1 MTSSEIRESFL
12 RFFRERGHTIVPS
25 APLLPDSPNLLFT
38 NAGMNQ
44 FVPIFLGLRPAPYSP
59 PRAADTQKCIRAGGK
74 HNDLEE
80 VGFDT
85 YHHTFF
91 EMLGNWSFGDYF
103 KKEAISWAW
112 ELLTGWWAFP
122 PARLY
127 ATVYAPGP
135 GDPGEFDAES
145 YEIWAALFAKA
156 GCDPAIHVAKF
167 GKRDNFWMMGDTGPC
182 GPCSEIHVDL
192 TPEGKSLG
200 RLLNRGDPRCLEVWN
215 LVFIQYDA
223 RGDGSLSLLPA
234 RHVDTGMGLERIASI
249 LQGTAGFRNFPERIS
264 NYDTDLFRPLLRT
277 LEKLSGL
284 PYRGTVPEPGGRAEP
299 SDIAFRV
306 IADHFR
312 ALAFAIAD
320 GILPGNVGRGY
331 VLRRILRRATRFGR
345 SLGLQ
350 PPFLPEL
357 LPALLS
363 AMGDAFPELAAQ
375 ESRIAA
381 VLAAEESL
389 FARTL
394 ERGLSLFEDLVAKAA
409 GRPERKITGEEA
421 FLLYDTYGF
430 PLDLTELMA
439 REQGLSV
446 DAEGFAQC
454 MEAQRSRSAA
464 AREDDLLSVAART
477 DFVGYEELEA
487 EGEVVLLL
495 AGNRA
500 VFDRTPFYAEMGGQ
514 VGDTGTVELPLEGRR
529 LPVLD
534 TVRSA
539 GGAHLHRL
547 AELDGLEPGC
557 RAVLRV
563 DRERR
568 KRIAIH
574 HTATHLLHWALR
586 EVLGPQTVQR
596 GSYVGP
602 DRLRF
607 DFSRTGPLSP
617 DQIACVE
624 RLVQERI
631 AADEP
636 VRWEERPYSE
646 VKNDPR
652 ILQLF
657 GEKYGERVRVVSIG
671 DFSQELCGGTHI
683 RRTGEIGFW
692 KILTETGV
700 AAGIRRIEAAG
711 GAALL
716 DFLRDQAEAQEKA
729 WEGLRR
735 KDPAL
740 PPLPPFSVEGEPAL
754 ATDRLAQRR
763 QTLRELE
770 QRVREAEKQAAKRAE
785 EALRARA
792 DRDAEAARSA
802 AERYGSLPV
811 LVFDCGSAPA
821 AYLPLL
827 WQALRAR
834 WGGVAVLAC
843 RDQGRAAFLVGVSP
857 SRASRVDAARLL
869 REILAPIAG
878 KGGGRPELAQGGSG
892 RPESIPAALAHARE
906 LLRAIGGAL

>member
-12 RFFRERGHTIVPS
+12 RFFRERAHTLVPS

-44 FVPIFLGLRPAPYSP
+44 FVPIFLGRSPCPYSP

-103 KKEAISWAW
+103 KKEAIAWAW
-112 ELLTGWWAFP
+112 ELLTGWWHFP
-122 PARLY
+122 PHRLY
-127 ATVYAPGP
+127 ATVYEPAPGE
-135 GDPGEFDAES
+135 PGEFDAEAHEAWS
-145 YEIWAALFAKA
+145 ALFAGA
-156 GCDPAIHVAKF
+156 GYDPAVHVVTF
-167 GKRDNFWMMGDTGPC
+167 GERDNFWMMGETGPC

-192 TPEGKSLG
+192 TPEGTSRG
-200 RLLNRGDPRCLEVWN
+200 RLLNQGDPRCLEIWN

-223 RGDGSLSLLPA
+223 RGDRSLSLLPA

-249 LQGTAGFRNFPERIS
+249 LQGTSEFRNFPQRIS
-264 NYDTDLFRPLLRT
+264 NYDTDLFRPLLQI
-277 LEKLSGL
+277 LERLAGQ
-284 PYRGTVPEPGGRAEP
+284 PYRGGVPEPGGQGE
-299 SDIAFRV
+299 STDVAFRV
-306 IADHFR
+306 IVDHFR

-320 GILPGNVGRGY
+320 GILPSNIGRGY
-331 VLRRILRRATRFGR
+331 VLRRILRRASRFGR
-345 SLGLQ
+345 TLGLQ
-350 PPFLPEL
+350 APF
-357 LPALLS
+357 LPALLPGLIS
-363 AMGDAFPELAAQ
+363 AMGEAFPELIEH
-375 ESRIAA
+375 ESQIAT

-394 ERGLSLFEDLVAKAA
+394 ERGLSLFEDLAREAS
-409 GRPERKITGEEA
+409 GRKNREIAGEEA

-439 REQGLSV
+439 RERGLRVDTQGFS
-446 DAEGFAQC
+446 ES
-454 MEAQRSRSAA
+454 MEKQRSRSAA
-464 AREDDLLSVAART
+464 AREDDLLSVAAQS

-514 VGDTGTVELPLEGRR
+514 IGDAGTVEHEGRHLR
-529 LPVLD
+529 VLD

-539 GGAHLHRL
+539 SGAHLHRL
-547 AELDGLEPGC
+547 EGLDRLEPGT
-557 RAVLRV
+557 RVLLRV

-568 KRIAIH
+568 QRIAIH

-607 DFSRTGPLSP
+607 DFSHTGPLSP
-617 DQIACVE
+617 EQIARVE

-631 AADEP
+631 AEDEP
-636 VRWEERPYSE
+636 VSWEERSYAE
-646 VKNDPR
+646 VRNDPR
-652 ILQLF
+652 ILQFF
-657 GEKYGERVRVVSIG
+657 GEKYGERVRVVSVG
-671 DFSQELCGGTHI
+671 ECSRELCGGTHI
-683 RRTGEIGFW
+683 RHTGEIGFW

-716 DFLRDQAEAQEKA
+716 DMLREQASAQEKA
-729 WEGLRR
+729 WQGLHQ
-735 KDPAL
+735 KDPAI
-740 PPLPPFSVEGEPAL
+740 PPLAPFPSEADPAL
-754 ATDRLAQRR
+754 VAERVAERR
-763 QTLRELE
+763 DALQLLE
-770 QRVREAEKQAAKRAE
+770 RRIREAEKQAAKRAE
-785 EALRARA
+785 DALRARA
-792 DRDAEAARSA
+792 RQEAEAARGA
-802 AERYGSLPV
+802 AERCGSLPV
-811 LVFDCGSAPA
+811 LLSDCGSAPA
-821 AYLPLL
+821 GYLPLL
-827 WQALRAR
+827 WQAVQGQ
-834 WGGVAVLAC
+834 WEGIAVLAC

-857 SRASRVDAARLL
+857 SRLPDADAARLL
-869 REILAPIAG
+869 REILSPIAG
-878 KGGGRPELAQGGSG
+878 KGGGRPELAQGSSG
-892 RPESIPAALAHARE
+892 RLESIPAALAHARE
-906 LLRAIGGAL
+906 LLRAIGGPSAT

>member
-12 RFFRERGHTIVPS
+12 RFFRERAHTIVPS

-44 FVPIFLGLRPAPYSP
+44 FVPIFLGQVPCPYSP

-112 ELLTGWWAFP
+112 ELLTHCWGFP
-122 PARLY
+122 PTRLY
-127 ATVYAPGP
+127 ATVYEPGP
-135 GDPGEFDAES
+135 EEPGEFDAES
-145 YEIWAALFAKA
+145 HAVWSSLFAAA
-156 GCDPAIHVAKF
+156 GCDPEIHVAKF
-167 GKRDNFWMMGDTGPC
+167 GKADNFWMMGETGPC
-182 GPCSEIHVDL
+182 GPCSEVHVDL
-192 TPEGKSLG
+192 TPEGKSRG
-200 RLLNRGDPRCLEVWN
+200 RLLNQADPRCLEVWN

-249 LQGTAGFRNFPERIS
+249 VQGTQGFRDFSRRIS

-277 LEKLSGL
+277 LEKLSGR
-284 PYRGTVPEPGGRAEP
+284 PYGGAVPEPGGLAEQA
-299 SDIAFRV
+299 DVAFRV
-306 IADHFR
+306 IVDHFR

-320 GILPGNVGRGY
+320 GILPSNVGRGY

-345 SLGLQ
+345 TLGLRA
-350 PPFLPEL
+350 PFLPEL

-363 AMGDAFPELAAQ
+363 TMGEAFPELV
-375 ESRIAA
+375 ETEDRIAS
-381 VLAAEESL
+381 VLAAEETL
-389 FARTL
+389 FAKTL
-394 ERGLSLFEDLVAKAA
+394 ERGLALFEDLAAEAAK
-409 GRPERKITGEEA
+409 RKNRMIAGEEA

-439 REQGLSV
+439 RERGLSV
-446 DAEGFAQC
+446 DTQGFAES
-454 MEAQRSRSAA
+454 MEKQRNRSAA
-464 AREDDLLSVAART
+464 AREEDLLSVAAQSE
-477 DFVGYEELEA
+477 FVGYEELEA
-487 EGEVVLLL
+487 EAEVVLLL

-514 VGDTGTVELPLEGRR
+514 IGDSGTVEYDGRR
-529 LPVLD
+529 LPVRD
-534 TVRSA
+534 TTRSA
-539 GGAHLHRL
+539 SGAHLHRL
-547 AELDGLEPGC
+547 EDLDRLEPGC
-557 RAVLRV
+557 RVLLRV

-607 DFSRTGPLSP
+607 DFSHTGPLSAEE
-617 DQIACVE
+617 IARVE
-624 RLVQERI
+624 KLVQERI
-631 AADEP
+631 AEDEP
-636 VRWEERPYSE
+636 VSWEERRYAE

-652 ILQLF
+652 ILQFF

-671 DFSQELCGGTHI
+671 ECSRELCGGTHI
-683 RRTGEIGFW
+683 RHTGEIGFW
-692 KILTETGV
+692 KILSETGV

-716 DFLRDQAEAQEKA
+716 DSLREQAAAQENA
-729 WEGLRR
+729 WKGLQR
-735 KDPAL
+735 KHPGI
-740 PPLPPFSVEGEPAL
+740 PPLVPFPFDASPAL
-754 ATDRLAQRR
+754 AAEYLARR
-763 QTLRELE
+763 RDALLLLEREL
-770 QRVREAEKQAAKRAE
+770 RAAEKQATKKAE

-792 DRDAEAARSA
+792 RQDAESAVGA
-802 AERYGSLPV
+802 AERFGSLPAV
-811 LVFDCGSAPA
+811 ILDCGSAPST
-821 AYLPLL
+821 YLPLL
-827 WQALRAR
+827 WQTVQSR
-834 WGGVAVLAC
+834 WEGVAVLAT
-843 RDQGRAAFLVGVSP
+843 REQERAAFLIGVSRAYL
-857 SRASRVDAARLL
+857 SRADATRLL
-869 REILAPIAG
+869 REILFPLGG
-878 KGGGRPELAQGGSG
+878 KGGGRPDLAQGGIPH
-892 RPESIPAALAHARE
+892 REKIPEALSRARE
-906 LLRAIGGAL
+906 LLLAAGTLA